1 MDHATHS
8 LITILTELCLL
19 QIVFNKLENLS
30 AVVEPFWYSTGIKK
44 LPKLGV
50 MQVGRFP

>member
-8 LITILTELCLL
+8 LITMLAELCLL

-30 AVVEPFWYSTGIKK
+30 AIVEPFLYSTGTKK
-44 LPKLGV
+44 LPKLSV